1 MTDEEIARLTKLF
14 KEISLGDNGRVFAV
28 RPQVVL
34 EIAFDQIQ
42 RSGRH
47 ASGFAFRFPR
57 IKTIRWD
64 KRPED
69 ADRLERVEE
78 IYQSPAN
85 TSRDAVEDVAEK
97 SAPAPEP
104 TLFDHLP

>member
-1 MTDEEIARLTKLF
+1 M
-14 KEISLGDNGRVFAV
+14 
-28 RPQVVL
+28 

-47 ASGFAFRFPR
+47 ASGYALRFPR
-57 IKTIRWD
+57 IKNLRRD

-69 ADRLERVEE
+69 ADRIERVEE
-78 IYQSPAN
+78 IYQSAAN
-85 TSRDAVEDVAEK
+85 TSRDAG
-97 SAPAPEP
+97 SAADHGTSEEPGAKPARRTTRARARAASGP

>member
-1 MTDEEIARLTKLF
+1 VF
-14 KEISLGDNGRVFAV
+14 QVPPRVV
-28 RPQVVL
+28 M

-47 ASGFAFRFPR
+47 ASGFALRFPR

-78 IYQSPAN
+78 IYQSAAN
-85 TSRDAVEDVAEK
+85 TSRDAGAAEVIEER
-97 SAPAPEP
+97 EP